1 MSAAR
6 PARLVLVGF
15 MGAGKTSVGELLAAR
30 LHWEF
35 VDLDRLVEL
44 RTGRS
49 VAALF
54 SEQGEAAFR
63 EQERLAALSLASRER
78 CVVAAG
84 GGAWVQPDTRALLG
98 GGALSVFLS
107 ADLDTLLGR
116 LPRDAARPL
125 AVDRARIP
133 VLLAERDPSY
143 RLADLSVDTTGMSL
157 HEVAD
162 EIVRQL
168 PGRLDLRG
176 EAR

>member
-15 MGAGKTSVGELLAAR
+15 MGAGKTSVGELLADR
-30 LHWEF
+30 LDWEF

-44 RTGRS
+44 RAGRS

-54 SEQGEAAFR
+54 SEQGETAFR
-63 EQERLAALSLASRER
+63 EHERLAAQSLSARAR

-84 GGAWVQPDTRALLG
+84 GGAWVQPDTRALLAEG
-98 GGALSVFLS
+98 SLSIFLC
-107 ADLDTLLGR
+107 ADVDTLLAR
-116 LPRDAARPL
+116 LPRDTARPL

-168 PGRLDLRG
+168 PGRLELRG
-176 EAR
+176 EVR